1 MTVDFPAISPTQR
14 SYTPGEYPTKRFTSI
29 SGAGTTRLYGSK
41 AFNATLGLVFLQDD
55 AGTQSI
61 LKSWHESYGG
71 ARILTLP
78 ATIFE
83 GMNGPEEQIPSYLNW
98 RWESVPVVQS
108 LFPGR
113 SKIQVALVATL
124 DD

>member
-14 SYTPGEYPTKRFTSI
+14 SYTPGEYPTKRFTSV
-29 SGAGTTRLYGSK
+29 SGAGSTRLYGSK
-41 AFNATLGLVFLQDD
+41 AFNATLKLEFLQDD

-71 ARILTLP
+71 ARILSLP
-78 ATIFE
+78 ATLFE
-83 GMNGPEEQIPSYLNW
+83 GMNGPEEEIPNYLNW